1 MFCCLASI
9 LLHFLKL
16 VGKRLIILSKFAI
29 FDDTVVQFFYITVEL
44 IDEPVEIRYLLLHT
58 GTVLFVLLLD
68 ILKLADVLHDDL
80 VVVQMVLLL
89 FLSTYSLVIGEL
101 LQRFSQLQF
110 LSLELFVAS
119 FTFP

>member
-1 MFCCLASI
+1 LASI

-16 VGKRLIILSKFAI
+16 VGERLIILSKFAI
-29 FDDTVVQFFYITVEL
+29 FDNTVVQFFYITVEL
-44 IDEPVEIRYLLLHT
+44 IDEPVKIRYLLLHT